1 MKIIISTF
9 CTIKDSTSCVGI
21 LPVKEHV
28 DDHIRIYKIV
38 FLHQK
43 RFSNSFL

>member
-1 MKIIISTF
+1 MEVIISTF
-9 CTIKDSTSCVGI
+9 CTIKDSTSSIGI

-28 DDHIRIYKIV
+28 DDDIRINKIV